1 MPRSPAVIL
10 LCLLVAQPAAAQVS
24 LAGARDLRF
33 GAIALGITSAVT
45 PADPTRSGQF
55 TLTGQA
61 GMRVQI
67 RLTLPN
73 RLNGP
78 SGATMPISFQGSDA
92 FIQETV
98 TGSVANYF
106 NPGATLVFRFT
117 TGNQAIIRLGGR
129 VAPGAAQVPGA
140 YANTVL
146 ATATVLSL

>member
-1 MPRSPAVIL
+1 MLQPTAAIL
-10 LCLLVAQPAAAQVS
+10 LSLFVARPAAAQVS
-24 LAGARDLRF
+24 LTGTRDLRF
-33 GAIALGITSAVT
+33 GSVALGVTTAVT

-55 TLTGQA
+55 TITGSA

-78 SGATMPISFQGSDA
+78 SGASMPISFRAGDA

-98 TGSVANYF
+98 TGSVADYF
-106 NPGATLVFRFT
+106 NPGATKVFRFT
-117 TGNQAIIRLGGR
+117 TGNQAVIRLGGS
-129 VAPGAAQVPGA
+129 VSPGAAQVPGA